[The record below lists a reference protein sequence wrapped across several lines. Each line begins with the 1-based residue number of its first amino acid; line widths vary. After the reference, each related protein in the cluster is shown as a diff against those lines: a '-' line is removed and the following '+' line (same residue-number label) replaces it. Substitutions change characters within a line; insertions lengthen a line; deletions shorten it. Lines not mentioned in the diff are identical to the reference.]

1 MKRFVRWIC
10 LALFLLFA
18 IAIIWFLHLFVQ
30 VDSAMSYITW
40 DSSVCILPDGSEEPF
55 SSDVSSNSTDLSG
68 TYRFAGT
75 LPDMQE
81 AGDLVFET
89 TGLSVTLALDN
100 EVIWQSLADDPESS
114 GYMFQ
119 AVIPLPSGYTGE
131 LTLTC
136 EILDGTRALFSPLVR
151 IMPENLAAAE
161 TTALANRAAFPVGA
175 AALALVLVFGIF
187 LLGIAGKRPDFSL
200 IPLLFAIFSLILS
213 QLVQAQGYFFLP
225 EKLYHILARRE
236 TDVLIIVFLLLY
248 LAANHRRRFWK
259 YLGIAAAWSASA
271 LLAAC
276 LVSAA
281 AGGALVRYAASLFSQ
296 LQAGIFSSLFY
307 WITLWL
313 ALTSA
318 IISAFGVLRS
328 FTEQQVQ
335 TQSLLLKNK
344 SMTESYQ
351 LLKNR
356 MAERAKIYHEI
367 RHQLTALD
375 CLCQNRD
382 YSAMQDLLADILR
395 EQEAQ
400 TARFTGNLTVNAILQ
415 DAAARAKQADI
426 SFRASVHIPDSLPIP
441 EIDLCSLLMNMLDNA
456 LEGAARVAPPRERAV
471 SVRIKISGDYLAL
484 RCQNTFDGKLKRDK
498 NGNLQTTK
506 GDAISHGFGCRQM
519 MKIAEKYQSVV
530 HFDTPEEDVF
540 LAETALL
547 LSD

>member
-1 MKRFVRWIC
+1 
-10 LALFLLFA
+10 
-18 IAIIWFLHLFVQ
+18 
-30 VDSAMSYITW
+30 MSYITW

-68 TYRFAGT
+68 TYRFTGT

-100 EVIWQSLADDPESS
+100 EVIWQSRADDPESS
-114 GYMFQ
+114 GYMSQ

-136 EILDGTRALFSPLVR
+136 EILDGTRALFPPLVR
-151 IMPENLAAAE
+151 IMPKNLAAAE

-187 LLGIAGKRPDFSL
+187 LLGIAGKRPD
-200 IPLLFAIFSLILS
+200 FSLILS

-281 AGGALVRYAASLFSQ
+281 AGGALVRYAASLLSQ

-313 ALTSA
+313 ALSSA

-328 FTEQQVQ
+328 FMEQQVQ
-335 TQSLLLKNK
+335 TLSLLLKNK
-344 SMTESYQ
+344 SMAESYQ

-400 TARFTGNLTVNAILQ
+400 TARFTGNLTVNTILQ

-441 EIDLCSLLMNMLDNA
+441 ETDLCSLLMNMLDNA
-456 LEGAARVAPPRERAV
+456 LEGAARVAPPRGPKPSPPV
-471 SVRIKISGDYLAL
+471 
-484 RCQNTFDGKLKRDK
+484 
-498 NGNLQTTK
+498 QT
-506 GDAISHGFGCRQM
+506 GSPG
-519 MKIAEKYQSVV
+519 SL
-530 HFDTPEEDVF
+530 PP
-540 LAETALL
+540 L
-547 LSD
+547 LSG

>member
-1 MKRFVRWIC
+1 MPAYALAQSSSLTCTASGVSFVSSLVSFSFQIEIPNS
-10 LALFLLFA
+10 LLSFLL
-18 IAIIWFLHLFVQ
+18 INV
-30 VDSAMSYITW
+30 SAMVSCG
-40 DSSVCILPDGSEEPF
+40 SSWLIKLP
-55 SSDVSSNSTDLSG
+55 VSTSTS
-68 TYRFAGT
+68 TVSAGFT
-75 LPDMQE
+75 FV
-81 AGDLVFET
+81 AFET

-100 EVIWQSLADDPESS
+100 EVIWQSRADDPESS
-114 GYMFQ
+114 GYMSQ

-136 EILDGTRALFSPLVR
+136 EILDGTRALFPPLVR
-151 IMPENLAAAE
+151 IMPENLTAAE

-281 AGGALVRYAASLFSQ
+281 AGGALVRYAASLLSQ

-313 ALTSA
+313 ALSSA

-328 FTEQQVQ
+328 FMEQQVQ
-335 TQSLLLKNK
+335 TLSLLLKNK
-344 SMTESYQ
+344 SMAESYQ

-400 TARFTGNLTVNAILQ
+400 TARFTGNLTVNTILQ

-441 EIDLCSLLMNMLDNA
+441 ETDLCSLLMNMLDNA
-456 LEGAARVAPPRERAV
+456 LEGAARVAPPRGPKPSPPV
-471 SVRIKISGDYLAL
+471 QTGSPGSFPPPLSG
-484 RCQNTFDGKLKRDK
+484 
-498 NGNLQTTK
+498 
-506 GDAISHGFGCRQM
+506 
-519 MKIAEKYQSVV
+519 
-530 HFDTPEEDVF
+530 
-540 LAETALL
+540 
-547 LSD
+547 